1 MARRRRP
8 NVPGRPVRI
17 GPAVWSLVRSHVP
30 EDTIRVLRLREVWPR
45 VAGRALATHA
55 WPSAVHGDE
64 LVIDVKDS
72 QWLHELT
79 YMRQAILQKL
89 AALRVDVPV
98 RTLRLRLA
106 SRDRPPMPRPLPVPP
121 APPPRPDPLDE
132 PVEPATVAAIEAL
145 HDAELRDVI
154 AAARGLRRG

>member
-8 NVPGRPVRI
+8 NVPGKPVRI

-45 VAGRALATHA
+45 VAGRSLATHA

-64 LVIDVKDS
+64 LVIDVQDS

-89 AALRVDVPV
+89 ASLRVDVPI

-106 SRDRPPMPRPLPVPP
+106 SRERPPMPRPLPLPP

-132 PVEPATVAAIEAL
+132 PPDPATVAAIESL
-145 HDAELRDVI
+145 QDADLREVI